1 MNEKRA
7 SRREERDSRREERA
21 HRREERASMGE
32 KRVSKR
38 VAFTTTVHFAPPAR
52 NVHEHASFIMD
63 LSDTGVGIR
72 TRSVLKP
79 GAEVLFFVD
88 YHYDSYKAKGEVVW
102 VKNARRPLS
111 WFVKNKAGI
120 KYRLSDYR
128 LRAPPQDNIEQ
139 PPFVRGG
146 EKL

>member
-1 MNEKRA
+1 MVINLKKEA
-7 SRREERDSRREERA
+7 I
-21 HRREERASMGE
+21 MGE

-38 VAFTTTVHFAPPAR
+38 VAFPTTVHFAPPSK
-52 NVHEHASFIMD
+52 NLHEHASFIMD

-88 YHYDSYKAKGEVVW
+88 YHYDSYEAKGEVVW

-120 KYRLSDYR
+120 KYRLADYR
-128 LRAPPQDNIEQ
+128 LVDLYRYMIDHPPL
-139 PPFVRGG
+139 R
-146 EKL
+146 